1 MNKYCIFII
10 NVFQNTS
17 VQKRPMADGKEIT
30 RILLNERPS
39 PEIAL
44 RFSNPLELL
53 IATIL
58 SAQCTDKRVNLVTPT
73 LFDKYRSAKD
83 YATADI
89 VELEACIR
97 STGFYKNKARAIK
110 GCCKKIVDEYEGR
123 VPETMEQLIALPGV
137 GRKTANVVLGGAF
150 GHQAIPVDTHVIR
163 LSGRLGLSSSKNPD
177 IIERDLMDQ
186 IPEEK
191 WTAFSIALIL
201 HGREVCKARRP
212 LCCACKLFQLC
223 DWPQKNWEDYL

>member
-1 MNKYCIFII
+1 
-10 NVFQNTS
+10 
-17 VQKRPMADGKEIT
+17 MADGKEIT
-30 RILLNERPS
+30 RLLLDERPS

-58 SAQCTDKRVNLVTPT
+58 SAQCTDKRVNLVTPA
-73 LFDKYRSAKD
+73 LFDKYRSAKN
-83 YATADI
+83 YAAADI
-89 VELEACIR
+89 TTLEASIR

-110 GCCKKIVDEYEGR
+110 GCCQKIVDEYDGR
-123 VPETMEQLIALPGV
+123 VPETMEELIALPGV

-163 LSGRLGLSSSKNPD
+163 LSGRLGLSSSRNPD

-186 IPEEK
+186 IPKEN

-212 LCCACKLFQLC
+212 LCYNCKLFDLC
-223 DWPQKNWEDYL
+223 EWPEKNKEDWL

>member
-1 MNKYCIFII
+1 
-10 NVFQNTS
+10 
-17 VQKRPMADGKEIT
+17 MADGKKIT
-30 RILLNERPS
+30 RILLERRPS

-44 RFSNPLELL
+44 RFSDPLELL

-58 SAQCTDKRVNLVTPT
+58 SAQCTDKRVNLVTPA

-83 YATADI
+83 YAAADMK
-89 VELEACIR
+89 ELEASIR
-97 STGFYKNKARAIK
+97 STGFYKNKAKSIK
-110 GCCKKIVDEYEGR
+110 GCCKKIVDEYDGR

-150 GHQAIPVDTHVIR
+150 GQQAIPVDTHVIR

-177 IIERDLMDQ
+177 IIERDLMAQ
-186 IPEEK
+186 IPEDK

-212 LCCACKLFQLC
+212 LCCDCKLSELC
-223 DWPQKNWEDYL
+223 DWPQKTTGTKEDYL

>member
-1 MNKYCIFII
+1 
-10 NVFQNTS
+10 
-17 VQKRPMADGKEIT
+17 MADGKKIA
-30 RILLNERPS
+30 RILLEERPS

-44 RFSNPLELL
+44 NFSNPLQLL

-73 LFDKYRSAKD
+73 LFNKYHFAGD
-83 YATADI
+83 YAAADI
-89 VELEACIR
+89 IELEACIR
-97 STGFYKNKARAIK
+97 STGFYKNKAKSIK
-110 GCCKKIVDEYEGR
+110 GCCRKIMNEFDGQ
-123 VPETMEQLIALPGV
+123 VPATMEELITLPGV

-163 LSGRLGLSSSKNPD
+163 LSGRLGLSNSKNPD
-177 IIERDLMDQ
+177 IIERDLMAQ
-186 IPEEK
+186 IPEGN

-212 LCCACKLFQLC
+212 LCSECKLFKLC
-223 DWPQKNWEDYL
+223 PWSQKST

>member
-1 MNKYCIFII
+1 
-10 NVFQNTS
+10 
-17 VQKRPMADGKEIT
+17 MANGKEIT

-44 RFSNPLELL
+44 KFSNPLQLL

-58 SAQCTDKRVNLVTPT
+58 SAQCTDKRVNLVTPG

-83 YATADI
+83 YATAKMT
-89 VELEACIR
+89 ELEAEIR
-97 STGFYKNKARAIK
+97 STGFYKNKAKSIK
-110 GCCKKIVDEYEGR
+110 GCCKKIMDEYDGR
-123 VPETMEQLIALPGV
+123 VPETMEELITLPGV

-163 LSGRLGLSSSKNPD
+163 LSGRMGLSFSKNPD
-177 IIERDLMDQ
+177 IIERDLMSQ

-201 HGREVCKARRP
+201 HGREVCKARSP
-212 LCCACKLFQLC
+212 LCGDCVLYDECE
-223 DWPQKNWEDYL
+223 WPEKRSKQHISNTKTERTQR